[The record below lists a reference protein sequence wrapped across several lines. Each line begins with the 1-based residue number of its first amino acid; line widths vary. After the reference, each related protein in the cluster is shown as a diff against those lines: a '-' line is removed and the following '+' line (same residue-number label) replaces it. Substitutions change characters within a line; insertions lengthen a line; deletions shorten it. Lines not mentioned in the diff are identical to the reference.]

1 VSDRTDRVG
10 KPIGIDRFLIPVC
23 PITTVHT
30 RIHKLNREITGEFEI
45 WSRVG
50 LAVICS
56 GVARR
61 YTILASVC
69 DQTKSGEWSVIL
81 GVTLLLRG

>member
-1 VSDRTDRVG
+1 VIGQTGVG

-45 WSRVG
+45 WSRVVS
-50 LAVICS
+50 LLSAV
-56 GVARR
+56 V
-61 YTILASVC
+61 
-69 DQTKSGEWSVIL
+69 WL
-81 GVTLLLRG
+81 GVIQYWHRYAIKQNPENGLS